1 VLVRRKAIAQGK
13 GDERIHYDS
22 LDAGVIEENNIA
34 RRRQR
39 RQRRLVP
46 PTSVWCSIAQRRFQF
61 SSCRAFALSGAV
73 AHQTAPNVGKDGL

>member
-22 LDAGVIEENNIA
+22 LDARVIEENNIA
-34 RRRQR
+34 RR